1 MRELAWLMATN
12 TELSERTS
20 RLAVQP
26 GTIRGVPAFVFSVP
40 EGWVVD
46 EMPNALAVVR
56 PPEAIDGFWPNLMI
70 RHIRL
75 GAGVD
80 LKLAAEAT
88 KAKLLKESP
97 DATVTF
103 ERMARFGA
111 NVMHMRGLSVTSPQT
126 QRRIAQ
132 LYGLCIAPKAE
143 SAKTVDL
150 IQMVGSTP
158 EESDDSPASA
168 FIEIIGSFRFV

>member
-1 MRELAWLMATN
+1 MATN
-12 TELSERTS
+12 LEPSDRTS

-26 GTIRGVPAFVFSVP
+26 GTIRGVPPFVFSVP
-40 EGWVVD
+40 EGWAVD
-46 EMPNALAVVR
+46 EMPNALAMVR
-56 PPEAIDGFWPNLMI
+56 PPEAVDGFWSNLVI

-75 GAGVD
+75 GASVD

-88 KAKLLKESP
+88 KAKLLKQTP

-111 NVMHMRGLSVTSPQT
+111 NVMHMRGLSVTSPESG
-126 QRRIAQ
+126 RRIAQ
-132 LYGLCIAPKAE
+132 LHGLCLAPKAE
-143 SAKTVDL
+143 SATTVDL

-158 EESDDSPASA
+158 EDADNTPASA
-168 FIEIIGSFRFV
+168 FIEVIGSFRFL

>member
-1 MRELAWLMATN
+1 MAVSV
-12 TELSERTS
+12 EPSDRTS
-20 RLAVQP
+20 RLALQP
-26 GTIRGVPAFVFSVP
+26 GTIRGVPPFVFSIP

-56 PPEAIDGFWPNLMI
+56 PPEATDGFWPNLVI

-75 GAGVD
+75 GAAVD

-88 KAKLLKESP
+88 KAKLLKQSP

-111 NVMHMRGLSVTSPQT
+111 NIMHMRGLSITSPQS
-126 QRRIAQ
+126 QRRVAQ
-132 LYGLCIAPKAE
+132 LHGLCIAPKAE
-143 SAKTVDL
+143 SATTIDL
-150 IQMVGSTP
+150 IQLVGSTP
-158 EESDDSPASA
+158 EESGDSPATA
-168 FIEIIGSFRFV
+168 FVEIIGSFRFV